1 MRLLCIVFY
10 LILVFPG
17 LSQTLTASKEP
28 TSVTPLLI
36 GQKVPSVILSNVK
49 GLPVNL
55 QELLIEKPSVI
66 IFYRGGWCPY
76 CNTHLAELQTIEKE
90 ITKSGFQ
97 ILAISPDSPESLRNS
112 LAKKNLRYTL
122 LSDSQGEAM
131 RAFGIAFLAPE
142 RYADILGTAS
152 DGQNTLWLPV
162 PSVFVT
168 GKDGS
173 IIFQYV
179 NPDYKVRL
187 NGNMLMAVLR
197 ELKV

>member
-17 LSQTLTASKEP
+17 LSQTLTASKEA

-36 GQKVPSVILSNVK
+36 GQKVPPVILSNVK

-55 QELLIEKPSVI
+55 QELLLEKPSVI

-131 RAFGIAFLAPE
+131 KAFGIAFLAPE
-142 RYADILGTAS
+142 RYADMLGTAS
-152 DGQNTLWLPV
+152 AGQNTQWLPV

-173 IIFQYV
+173 ILFEYV

-187 NGNMLMAVLR
+187 KGSMLIAVLR
-197 ELKV
+197 EL